1 MSAVARS
8 LAVMAVMVAAACGA
22 AVLTPKRESVDPA
35 APLDRLIPHTFG
47 NWVEDVT
54 PESQVSLS
62 LRTGNDP
69 NGAEAYDDLLMRTY
83 RRADGQRV
91 MMTIAY
97 GRNQTQELKLHRP
110 ELCYYAQGFEVR
122 ALGRRTVHLS
132 SARTVSSLA
141 LLTRNRTRTEVV
153 TYWMR
158 IGERITESAWET
170 RWTIL
175 RAGLDGKVPDGI
187 LVRTSTLAASEVA
200 TEQELAVQHA
210 FLSDLYSAVPQ
221 STRRLL
227 AGA

>member
-1 MSAVARS
+1 MSAAARS
-8 LAVMAVMVAAACGA
+8 LAVMAVMMAAACGA
-22 AVLTPKRESVDPA
+22 SVLAPKRESANSA

-47 NWVEDVT
+47 SWVEDVT

-62 LRTGNDP
+62 LRTGNEP
-69 NGAEAYDDLLMRTY
+69 IGAEAYDDLLMRTY

-110 ELCYYAQGFEVR
+110 ELCYYAQGFEVH
-122 ALGRRTVHLS
+122 ALGRRTIQLAP
-132 SARTVSSLA
+132 ARAVSSLA
-141 LLTRNRTRTEVV
+141 LLTRNRARIEVV

-158 IGERITESAWET
+158 IGERITESAWQT

-175 RAGLDGKVPDGI
+175 RTGLDGKVPDGI
-187 LVRTSTLAASEVA
+187 LVRTSTLAASEAA
-200 TEQELAVQHA
+200 TEDELALQHA